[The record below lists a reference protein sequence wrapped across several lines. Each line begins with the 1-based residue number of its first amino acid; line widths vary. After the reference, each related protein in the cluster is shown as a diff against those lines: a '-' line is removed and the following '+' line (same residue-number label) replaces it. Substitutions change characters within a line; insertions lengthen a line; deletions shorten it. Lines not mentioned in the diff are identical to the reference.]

1 MNVARNHIA
10 PQTGDAP
17 GRAGDGLSGTHLSLD
32 LSADLPV
39 DRQPTCWQAIDWQA
53 LRLRLF
59 SRHDHLGVQGE
70 DAAASR
76 LRLRGSFDGC
86 AASAL
91 HAYEESSRTI
101 NLDASSNGKP
111 RTGKDNPVA
120 DVSDSG
126 ERG

>member
-17 GRAGDGLSGTHLSLD
+17 GRAGDGLSYDGMPGLPPF
-32 LSADLPV
+32 ADPQAVDPPV
-39 DRQPTCWQAIDWQA
+39 IDWHA
-53 LRLRLF
+53 LRSRLF
-59 SRHDHLGVQGE
+59 ATHDRLGVLGE

-91 HAYEESSRTI
+91 HAYEESSRPI

-111 RTGKDNPVA
+111 VQGKDNPVA
-120 DVSDSG
+120 DVNGSG